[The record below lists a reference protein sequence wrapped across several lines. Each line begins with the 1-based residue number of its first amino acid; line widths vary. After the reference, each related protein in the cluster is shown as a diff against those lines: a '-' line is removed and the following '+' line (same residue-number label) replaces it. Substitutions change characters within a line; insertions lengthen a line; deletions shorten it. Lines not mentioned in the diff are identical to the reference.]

1 MTTAT
6 KEVSTGRKFAEMVS
20 NILESRGFHIEK
32 KTGVMKSF
40 IGPVIPAAGWFGYS
54 HVVRHTDGSETTLF
68 FEIRNSRTREDYRG
82 RSYANG
88 KVHVSIADFPE
99 PRYVPAMYNKYRA
112 TLNCLSTNAAK
123 IADKLEKYFT
133 DAVRAD
139 SGENTK
145 EAKRM
150 AHTADLKEMARGLD
164 SFADSTELFSK
175 GSIDPI
181 DDNDTP
187 AHRVEIG
194 MGGYRE
200 WSSASYGGGP
210 DRILRSPEFTIKAR
224 VASVTADERH
234 SKPNGFKKIEI
245 EAPGRVGRFHDD
257 VAEKIFKAVAE
268 IIEEEYGS
276 GPIGKEED

>member
-6 KEVSTGRKFAEMVS
+6 TEVSTSKKFAEMVS

-32 KTGVMKSF
+32 KTGKRESF
-40 IGPVIPAAGWFGYS
+40 IGPTIPVAGVYGYS
-54 HVVRHTDGSETTLF
+54 HEVRHVDGSKTTLF
-68 FEIRNSRTREDYRG
+68 FEISNGYTRADYRG
-82 RSYANG
+82 RRTATG
-88 KVHVSIADFPE
+88 KVHVSIADYPE
-99 PRYVPAMYNKYRA
+99 NRYLDWNKYRA
-112 TLNCLSTNAAK
+112 TLNCVSTNAAK

-133 DAVRAD
+133 EAVRAD
-139 SGENTK
+139 SEENTE

-150 AHTADLKEMARGLD
+150 AHTADLKEMARGLT
-164 SFADSTELFSK
+164 SFVDSTELFSK
-175 GSIDPI
+175 GSTDPI

-200 WSSASYGGGP
+200 WSHSGYGGGP
-210 DRILRSPEFTIKAR
+210 DVIYRSPEFTIKAR

-257 VAEKIFKAVAE
+257 VAEKIFRAVAE

-276 GPIGKEED
+276 GLIGKEED

>member
-6 KEVSTGRKFAEMVS
+6 TEVSTSKKFAEMVS

-32 KTGVMKSF
+32 KTGARL
-40 IGPVIPAAGWFGYS
+40 GPVIPVAGVYGYS
-54 HVVRHTDGSETTLF
+54 HEVRHVDGSKTTLF
-68 FEIRNSRTREDYRG
+68 FEISNGYTRADYRG
-82 RSYANG
+82 RRTATG
-88 KVHVSIADFPE
+88 KVHVSIADHPE
-99 PRYVPAMYNKYRA
+99 TRYLPAMYNKYRA
-112 TLNCLSTNAAK
+112 TLNCVSTNAAK

-133 DAVRAD
+133 EAVRAD
-139 SGENTK
+139 SEENTE

-150 AHTADLKEMARGLD
+150 AHTADLKEMARGLT
-164 SFADSTELFSK
+164 SFVDSTELFSK
-175 GSIDPI
+175 GSTDPI

-194 MGGYRE
+194 MGGYRA

-257 VAEKIFKAVAE
+257 VAEKIFRAVAE

-276 GPIGKEED
+276 GLIGTEAD